1 MKMSPRVISTFLYPF
16 LQINNLILTSSLNHL
31 VKLTSIVFVAY
42 SNDQC
47 LDTFGNPTAVNTV
60 IASLLKHPLLIAHD
74 SISLPF
80 LLSTPNSR
88 PFASPTFL
96 DMPLKWMFLKVQ
108 FLVYFLTFLYPHH
121 LTPSLDS
128 ATTHTKIFK
137 RYVSEFS

>member
-60 IASLLKHPLLIAHD
+60 IASLLKYPLLIAHD

-88 PFASPTFL
+88 PFASSTFL
-96 DMPLKWMFLKVQ
+96 DMPLKCDVSKGAILSLLSDFSISTSSHPFSWFS
-108 FLVYFLTFLYPHH
+108 YYP
-121 LTPSLDS
+121 
-128 ATTHTKIFK
+128 
-137 RYVSEFS
+137 Y